1 MPLSMSAWPFRSRTL
16 WIVPLVL
23 VFVALLEEV
32 MTYKVRQHVRDIYV
46 RAAAIMLLN
55 AFAFGVAGGWLA
67 PRLRRFLAEARKR
80 TTRFAGSNGL
90 WLFYALGYG
99 AAYWAFLVLERS
111 GPAGL
116 LPGCLR

>member
-1 MPLSMSAWPFRSRTL
+1 MSGWSFRSRTV

-23 VFVALLEEV
+23 VLVALLEEV
-32 MTYKVRQHVRDIYV
+32 MTYKVRQHVRDIRV
-46 RAAAIMLLN
+46 RAAVILLLN

-67 PRLRRFLAEARKR
+67 PRMRDVLKGARKR
-80 TTRFAGSNGL
+80 TNKLGGAAGL
-90 WLFYALGYG
+90 LMFYALGYG

-116 LPGCLR
+116 LPSWLR